1 MSKAMAL
8 RVEKVSVC
16 SPCFTTGVPSNDN
29 CNWLIVYSSCPTV
42 CSSWAIHFLFQEYRS
57 MLRRSQRTLD
67 GMSLQL
73 ASFLVMNHQET
84 LRKMLVI
91 RQNISSHRGRE
102 E

>member
-1 MSKAMAL
+1 
-8 RVEKVSVC
+8 
-16 SPCFTTGVPSNDN
+16 
-29 CNWLIVYSSCPTV
+29 
-42 CSSWAIHFLFQEYRS
+42 

-73 ASFLVMNHQET
+73 ASFLVMNHEET

-91 RQNISSHRGRE
+91 RQNISSHSGRE